1 MRIILIFL
9 LFFSLP
15 DVLAQ
20 SEPYLSNQTYTYDG
34 AIEQYRNLAEKFP
47 EFCAFQEFGLSDY
60 GLPVSLFLIN
70 KSGKFYPREF
80 ESKTVFLIN
89 NAIHPGEPEGVDAC
103 IKLSKDLLQDTSM
116 IPDNV
121 VIAIIPIY
129 NIGGAHNRNCCSRAN
144 QNGPLEYGFRGN
156 SKNLDLNRDFIKSDS
171 KNTYAFWQIFH
182 TLKPAVFIDTH
193 TSDGA
198 DYQYTM
204 TLITSQRD
212 KMNPVIAD
220 YVGKKMDPWLY
231 KSMEKKGFPMSPYVT
246 TLTEIPDDG
255 IVEFMETPRY
265 STGYVNLFNTIG
277 YVAETHMLKP
287 FDKRVEATYDLLMSI
302 IQFMDE
308 NHKELKELKKA
319 ADKNLLETEKF
330 ALNWELDTTRFD
342 SIDFAGYEA
351 EYKMSD
357 VTGSKR
363 LYYNQQK
370 PFNRKI
376 RFYNRYFSRD
386 IVTRPNYY
394 IIPQAWDIIIQKLKR
409 NQVKIFRLK
418 EDIDVKAEIYDII
431 HFETV
436 NGPYEG
442 HYLHHSVEIDK
453 EEKMMHYRKGDYVI
467 PTDNTAVRFII
478 ETLEPH
484 AVDSYLAWNYFDAV
498 LQQKEWFSAYVFEDE
513 APKVLAENP
522 ELKKQFEEKKK
533 SDSDFASNTFAQLYF
548 IYKGSSHYE
557 PSHNEYPVA
566 RIMEKIDSS
575 KLEENLS
582 R

>member
-1 MRIILIFL
+1 MRIIFILL
-9 LFFSLP
+9 LFSTGKFCFS
-15 DVLAQ
+15 Q
-20 SEPYLSNQTYTYDG
+20 EEPYLSNQTYTYES
-34 AIEQYRNLAEKFP
+34 AIEQYKNLAEKYP
-47 EFCAFQEFGLSDY
+47 KLCAYQEFGMSDY

-89 NAIHPGEPEGVDAC
+89 NAIHPGEPEGVDAS
-103 IKLSKDLLQDTSM
+103 IKLSKDLLKDTSL

-121 VIAIIPIY
+121 IIAIIPIY

-231 KSMEKKGFPMSPYVT
+231 ESMEKKGFPMSPYVT

-308 NHKELKELKKA
+308 NHRELKELKKA

-342 SIDFAGYEA
+342 SIDFDGYEA

-370 PFNRKI
+370 PFTKKI

-386 IVTRPNYY
+386 IVTKPHYY
-394 IIPQAWDIIIQKLKR
+394 IIPQAWDIIIEKLKR

-418 EDIDVKAEIYDII
+418 EDIDVKAEIYDIL

-533 SDSDFASNTFAQLYF
+533 NDADFAANTFAQLYF

-566 RIMEKIDSS
+566 RIMEKIDPA
-575 KLEENLS
+575 KLEESLT

>member
-1 MRIILIFL
+1 MISGKFC
-9 LFFSLP
+9 S
-15 DVLAQ
+15 AQ
-20 SEPYLSNQTYTYDG
+20 DEPYLSNQTYTYEE
-34 AIEQYRNLAEKFP
+34 AIQQYKNLARSHP
-47 EFCAFQEFGLSDY
+47 QLCAYQEFGLSDY

-80 ESKTVFLIN
+80 DTKAVFLIN
-89 NAIHPGEPEGVDAC
+89 NAIHPGEPEGVDASV
-103 IKLSKDLLQDTSM
+103 KLSKDLLNDTSL

-121 VIAIIPIY
+121 IIAIIPIY

-156 SKNLDLNRDFIKSDS
+156 SKNLDLNRDFIKADS

-212 KMNPVIAD
+212 KMNPVIAE
-220 YVGKKMDPWLY
+220 YVSNKMDPWLY
-231 KSMEKKGFPMSPYVT
+231 NSMREKGFPMAPYVT

-255 IVEFMETPRY
+255 IVEFLETPRY

-302 IQFMDE
+302 VQFMDA
-308 NHKELKELKKA
+308 NHRELKELKKE

-370 PFNRKI
+370 PFTKKI

-394 IIPQAWDIIIQKLKR
+394 IIPQAWDVIIEKLKR
-409 NQVKIFRLK
+409 NQVRIFRLK
-418 EDIDVKAEIYDII
+418 EDLDVKAEIYDII

-533 SDSDFASNTFAQLYF
+533 NDEDFASNTFAQLYF

-566 RIMEKIDSS
+566 RIMEKIDAA
-575 KLEENLS
+575 KLEESLT